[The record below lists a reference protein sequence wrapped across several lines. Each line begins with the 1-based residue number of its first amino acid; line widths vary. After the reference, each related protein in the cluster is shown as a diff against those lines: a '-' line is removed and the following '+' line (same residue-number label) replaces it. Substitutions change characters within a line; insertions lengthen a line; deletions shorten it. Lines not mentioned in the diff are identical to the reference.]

1 MASPEDVVQVQVGGH
16 EIRLTAKPEEV
27 EHIRHAAARVT
38 ESLQKL
44 QQKIGGAASPTKVA
58 TMCAFQFAF
67 ELALA
72 DAMLEDA
79 QRLHDALAT
88 EKQAVQ
94 RLESLLARV
103 DDALAY

>member
-1 MASPEDVVQVQVGGH
+1 MASPEDVVQVQVGGP
-16 EIRLTAKPEEV
+16 EIRLTAKPDEV
-27 EHIRHAAARVT
+27 EQIRHAAARVT
-38 ESLQKL
+38 DSLQKL
-44 QQKIGGAASPTKVA
+44 QQKIGGAASPTKIA

-67 ELALA
+67 ELAQA